1 MAEDIKLCGVTELM
15 VVEYAKWP
23 GKNPVIPWHIDT
35 SGYRGNMTA
44 EQLREV
50 FRLAWAAW
58 ADVLDFTAEQV
69 DTAEEAFVRK
79 HFAHIDGS
87 SGTLAW
93 SELADNT
100 NRPKTQRYDTGDKW
114 VADSG
119 ASPAGIDLIRV
130 ATHEIGHVLGLDHDN
145 GNAEA
150 IMRPMYSTR
159 LPRPT
164 QRDYQRMVGL
174 GYKLRVD
181 NYV

>member
-1 MAEDIKLCGVTELM
+1 MDVQVCGVMELM

-23 GKNPVIPWHIDT
+23 GKNPELPWHIDVR
-35 SGYRGNMTA
+35 GYRGNMDA
-44 EQLREV
+44 DQIREV

-58 ADVLDFTAEQV
+58 ADVLDFTPKMVDAAE
-69 DTAEEAFVRK
+69 AAFIQS
-79 HFAHIDGS
+79 HFARIDGPS
-87 SGTLAW
+87 NVLAW

-100 NRPKTQRYDTGDKW
+100 NRPKTQRYDSGDSW
-114 VADSG
+114 SADSG
-119 ASPAGIDLIRV
+119 PNPPGIDLIRV

-174 GYKLRVD
+174 GYKLRID